1 MREMA
6 DDGEEERERDG
17 GRLGGGGRRRGWLL
31 TMRRAAPLNLV
42 VNEWRGNV
50 AIEMNRCQ
58 NAASVASRRPHALF

>member
-1 MREMA
+1 MMERKR
-6 DDGEEERERDG
+6 EEEMEGGWG
-17 GRLGGGGRRRGWLL
+17 GRRRRGWLL